1 MVLPILLIIIILVYS
16 IILHEVSHGYVAY
29 RLGDPT
35 AKYEGR
41 LTLNPIAH
49 IDPIG
54 TLIVPLL
61 SFGIGGF
68 LFGWA
73 KPVPYNPYN
82 LRNPRTGSVLIA
94 LAGPLTNILLA
105 LLFAFLYR
113 LSSPIM
119 PEIISSVLV
128 YAVRINLVL
137 AIFNFLPIPPLDGSK
152 LLLLKISFETY
163 QALELYGFFLILVF
177 IWLFIPYLSL
187 VVNFLQG
194 LLI

>member
-1 MVLPILLIIIILVYS
+1 MILSISLIIIILVYS
-16 IILHEVSHGYVAY
+16 IILHEVAHGYVAY

-49 IDPIG
+49 IDPLG
-54 TLIVPLL
+54 TIIVPLL
-61 SFGIGGF
+61 AVWMGGF

-82 LRNPRTGSVLIA
+82 LKNPRTDSVLIA

-105 LLFAFLYR
+105 LL
-113 LSSPIM
+113 LSFSYHLFSSLI
-119 PEIISSVLV
+119 PELISSVLV

-152 LLLLKISFETY
+152 LLLLKMPFEIY
-163 QALELYGFFLILVF
+163 QTLELYGFFLILIFV
-177 IWLFIPYLSL
+177 WLFVPYLSL
-187 VVNFLQG
+187 VVNYLQN

>member
-82 LRNPRTGSVLIA
+82 LRNPRTGSVLYC
-94 LAGPLTNILLA
+94 
-105 LLFAFLYR
+105 F
-113 LSSPIM
+113 SWS
-119 PEIISSVLV
+119 
-128 YAVRINLVL
+128 
-137 AIFNFLPIPPLDGSK
+137 FN
-152 LLLLKISFETY
+152 
-163 QALELYGFFLILVF
+163 
-177 IWLFIPYLSL
+177 
-187 VVNFLQG
+187 
-194 LLI
+194 